1 MERFGPHLNVE
12 MFSVVR
18 WVCSRM
24 VEPEERP
31 SGAGPRLGAPESL
44 GISTLEPGQRPPTMP
59 PGRQISIRVQMLD
72 DTQEVFE
79 VSVSHCLLSTLLHF
93 IAFCFVLLH

>member
-1 MERFGPHLNVE
+1 
-12 MFSVVR
+12 
-18 WVCSRM
+18 M

-31 SGAGPRLGAPESL
+31 SVAGQRLGAPESM

-79 VSVSHCLLSTLLHF
+79 VSIVQQEETWPLQESRHTTRTRAWAH
-93 IAFCFVLLH
+93 IV